1 MMRMDVSPSPVLEVT
16 ASEPAL
22 ETSHPAR
29 KSSTLWDALAGLT
42 SLRLTVVLFVLAF
55 ILVFCGTLA
64 QVDAGIWTVVKQYFR
79 SSYVWIPLQIFVP
92 RSIRV
97 PGSFPFPG
105 GWLIGACLLANLLAA
120 HIVRFRFTWKRSG
133 ILLLHAGLV
142 VMMLSELVTGLFAAE
157 GILTIVQ
164 GSSSNF
170 VELHDLKELAII
182 DPSDP
187 DVDHVVAIPESRL
200 KQGGIIQHDLLP
212 FDIKLVRYLVNSDM
226 PRQPGANVS
235 NPATAG
241 DGRTLVAVPRAPV
254 TGTDP
259 EQSGDFPAAYA
270 AFKKKGSGE
279 SLGTYLVSSWWSD
292 YLQMH
297 GQDRPQQVTVEDKT
311 YSVYLR
317 AKRVYKPYTVTL
329 KKFRH
334 MHYPGTDI
342 DKSFSSQVR
351 LVDSIRHEEREI
363 EISMNEPLRYAG
375 ETFYQSG
382 FLPGDLGTRLQVVRN
397 PGWLMPYVSC
407 LMVAGGMIFHFGLH
421 LNTFLRR
428 RAAQ

>member
-1 MMRMDVSPSPVLEVT
+1 MTRTDVSPPPVQEA

-22 ETSHPAR
+22 EKSRPAR
-29 KSSTLWDALAGLT
+29 KRLTLWDVLTALA

-79 SSYVWIPLQIFVP
+79 SSYVWVPLQIFVP

-97 PGSFPFPG
+97 PGGFPFPG
-105 GWLIGACLLANLLAA
+105 GWLIGGCLLANLLAA
-120 HIVRFRFTWKRSG
+120 HAVRFRFTWKRSG
-133 ILLLHAGLV
+133 ILLIHAGLV
-142 VMMLSELVTGLFAAE
+142 VMMLSELVTGLFAVE

-164 GSSSNF
+164 GSSSSF
-170 VELHDLKELAII
+170 LELHDLKELAII

-187 DVDHVVAIPESRL
+187 ATDHVVVIPESRL
-200 KQGGIIQHDLLP
+200 KQGELIRHDRLP
-212 FDIKLVRYLVNSDM
+212 FDVEPVRYMVNSDM
-226 PRQPGANVS
+226 PRPAEPGVP

-241 DGRTLVAVPRAPV
+241 DGRMLVARPRPPV
-254 TGTDP
+254 TGTDR
-259 EQSGDFPAAYA
+259 EQSDDSPAAYL
-270 AFKKKGSGE
+270 AFKKKDSGE

-292 YLQMH
+292 YLRMQ
-297 GQDRPQQVTVEDKT
+297 GQDRPQQVQVEHKT

-317 AKRVYKPYTVTL
+317 AKRVYKPYAVFL
-329 KKFRH
+329 KKFQHTR
-334 MHYPGTDI
+334 YTGTDL

-351 LVDSIRHEEREI
+351 LVDPSRHEEREI
-363 EISMNEPLRYAG
+363 EISMNEPLRYGG

-407 LMVAGGMIFHFGLH
+407 FMVAAGMIFHFGLH
-421 LNTFLRR
+421 LSRFLRR
-428 RAAQ
+428 RLAQ